1 MAVSKEYIANLVAE
15 LDAKAI
21 ADEAYRVEVAK
32 QFALDVANGMCAE
45 CCEWT
50 YCICDYYLD

>member
-15 LDAKAI
+15 LDAKRI
-21 ADEAYRVEVAK
+21 ADEEHRVAVEK

-45 CCEWT
+45 CCEWE
-50 YCICDYYLD
+50 YCLCD